1 MMTFCSTATHT
12 FCSDFDEPDVLTAQW
27 STQFVYRGGEL
38 SLSTAQSTSHPQSLL
53 VRTVTTDSG
62 LSSQAILHKNLTGMA
77 SSRAHVAFDLYSS
90 GFSMLGN
97 SNAVTFSS
105 GSTNMTLAL
114 SQGAQVSCR
123 LTAFGNGVTGSA
135 VACPATFAPNTW
147 THFDLEVTP
156 SGQGIGVKITM
167 GTAVA
172 SGLFNSTSWAG
183 AASLEIGS
191 YPGSPQGY
199 WDGYFDNVVVDLQ

>member
-1 MMTFCSTATHT
+1 MTFCSTASHT
-12 FCSDFDEPDVLTAQW
+12 FCSDFDEPDVLTSQW
-27 STQFVYRGGEL
+27 TSQFVYRGGEL
-38 SLSTAQSTSHPQSLL
+38 SLSAAQSTSHPQSLL
-53 VRTVTTDSG
+53 VRTVMADSG

-77 SSRAHVAFDLYSS
+77 TSRAHVTFDLYSG
-90 GFSMLGN
+90 GFATLGN
-97 SNAVTFSS
+97 SNAVTFTS
-105 GSTNMTLAL
+105 GSTSMTLSL

-123 LTAFGNGVTGSA
+123 LTAFGNGVAGSA

-147 THFDLEVTP
+147 THFDLDATV
-156 SGQGIGVKITM
+156 SGMGIGVKITI
-167 GTAVA
+167 GTATS
-172 SGLFNSTSWAG
+172 SGLFTSTSWTG